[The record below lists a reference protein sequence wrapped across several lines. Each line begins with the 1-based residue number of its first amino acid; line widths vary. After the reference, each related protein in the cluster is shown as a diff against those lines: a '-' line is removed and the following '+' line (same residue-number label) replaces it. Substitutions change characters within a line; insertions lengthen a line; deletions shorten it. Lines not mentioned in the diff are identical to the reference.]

1 MRKVCSM
8 IRRLTIDPLAAV
20 RIVTPV
26 LLVSVRPT
34 PVESGVPHSEREF
47 LGVAVALARGGVV
60 GALSGACRR
69 RVTAAVNRPSRWVQ
83 WLHVPE
89 VVHQGNSRHVADAG
103 RVSRPH
109 SQRQEAHHRQGVRS
123 RRRPRHGGKP
133 VRYGV
138 RHVRTFQMSF
148 LK

>member
-1 MRKVCSM
+1 M

-20 RIVTPV
+20 RIVAPV

-34 PVESGVPHSEREF
+34 PVESGVHAPSEREF

-83 WLHVPE
+83 WL
-89 VVHQGNSRHVADAG
+89 
-103 RVSRPH
+103 RPA
-109 SQRQEAHHRQGVRS
+109 SPSCPPDGTV
-123 RRRPRHGGKP
+123 G
-133 VRYGV
+133 
-138 RHVRTFQMSF
+138 T
-148 LK
+148 